1 MRPGDDHLFHL
12 CELRQMGRQLSRVHL
27 VVGGHQKR
35 RFVPLIPVEAA
46 MTDIMLQ
53 IHLKPTLL
61 TPAAGLHLHRRHRLV
76 KTLYPPPLL
85 GWEEARFRL

>member
-1 MRPGDDHLFHL
+1 MRPGYNHLLHL
-12 CELRQMGRQLSRVHL
+12 CELGQMGWQLSRVHL
-27 VVGGHQKR
+27 IVRRHQKR

-46 MTDIMLQ
+46 MTDMMLQ

-76 KTLYPPPLL
+76 KTLYPMVV
-85 GWEEARFRL
+85 GTRKS